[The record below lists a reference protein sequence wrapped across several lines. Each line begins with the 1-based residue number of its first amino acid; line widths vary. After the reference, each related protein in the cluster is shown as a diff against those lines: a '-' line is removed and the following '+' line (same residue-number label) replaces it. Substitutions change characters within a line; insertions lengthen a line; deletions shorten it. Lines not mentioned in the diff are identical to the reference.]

1 MSPSFSSVDSSAGLD
16 AAAVIPAAAPPG
28 STDQPTSSA
37 APPTNLLERV
47 LGFVSALPVA
57 LIVIITFIDVFARYL
72 FSSPLRGGIEIIE
85 QAMALTIFTALP
97 LVTRQRQHIS
107 VGLFD
112 EMVKGKAR
120 RFKVATCDAVSCVAL
135 ALLTWRLWLQAI
147 EDLEGRNAT
156 LVLGLPHAP
165 LVFSMT
171 LLAAVATALM
181 LVMTWNSVRTKGEI
195 A

>member
-1 MSPSFSSVDSSAGLD
+1 
-16 AAAVIPAAAPPG
+16 
-28 STDQPTSSA
+28 
-37 APPTNLLERV
+37 
-47 LGFVSALPVA
+47 
-57 LIVIITFIDVFARYL
+57 
-72 FSSPLRGGIEIIE
+72 
-85 QAMALTIFTALP
+85 
-97 LVTRQRQHIS
+97 
-107 VGLFD
+107 
-112 EMVKGKAR
+112 MVKGKAR